1 MLCMSSSVT
10 NTASVSLLSAS
21 EYAVALP
28 VVAAELGMPLHF
40 LHSERYGA
48 WQTASGKTVTY
59 FGIKRG
65 VKLIGCGMA
74 IQYALPG
81 RLSYLYCPYGPVLI
95 DFSPDVVAALGDFFK
110 PWAKQALFVRFD
122 TAVDVFRSPPRAAVA
137 TASLQPRNE
146 WVLDI
151 TPEPEVLMAQ
161 LHSKARYQIRLG
173 ERSNVQIS
181 FQNTGDDAF
190 QQFYDLLAETSER
203 NDFGLLPKKTYQ
215 AVFKSLVETDAY
227 LIQAHIDGALAAA
240 ALIYPYAGEGHYVF
254 GCSSGA
260 FRKIGPSYLLQ
271 WHSILHARDQGCT
284 RYNFGGIS
292 DDVKSTHLQ
301 GVTEFKKR
309 FGGETVTHPLPRDLV
324 LQPARYAA
332 FGVYKQLTRK

>member
-1 MLCMSSSVT
+1 MLDMASDTTFSVV
-10 NTASVSLLSAS
+10 ALSAPDYS
-21 EYAVALP
+21 AALP
-28 VVAAELGMPLHF
+28 VVAGELKLPLHF

-48 WQTASGKTVTY
+48 WQTASGKSVNY
-59 FGIKRG
+59 FGIKHG
-65 VKLIGCGMA
+65 NDLIGCGMA

-81 RLSYLYCPYGPVLI
+81 GLSYLYCPYGPVLTEYG
-95 DFSPDVVAALGDFFK
+95 PGVVRALSSYFK
-110 PWAKQALFVRFD
+110 PWAKRAMFVRFD
-122 TAVDVFRSPPRAAVA
+122 TAVAVFRNPPRAAVA

-161 LHSKARYQIRLG
+161 LHSKARYQIRFG

-190 QQFYDLLAETSER
+190 QQFYDLLTETSDR
-203 NDFGLLPKKTYQ
+203 NNFGLLPERTYQ
-215 AVFKSLVETDAY
+215 AVFQCLVDTDAY
-227 LIQAHIDGALAAA
+227 LVQAHIDGALAAA
-240 ALIYPYAGEGHYVF
+240 ALIYPYAGEAHYVF
-254 GCSSGA
+254 GCSSSA

-271 WHSILHARDQGCT
+271 WCSIQHARTLGCT

-309 FGGETVTHPLPRDLV
+309 FGGETIIHPLPRDLV
-324 LQPARYAA
+324 LQPVRYAA
-332 FGVYKQLTRK
+332 FGVYKKLMR